1 MVRPATRVI
10 PSKWNKSVFSSVS
23 FLVKAINR
31 EIVCRVYWLAN
42 LAFSPYKVQSYTLFR
57 RKTNGIILFRSPPP
71 AGGLQGGGRFWFPGA
86 KRLVFRCETLGF
98 PARNARLQMGG
109 TFLKCFRGKDPD
121 DSFAKPI
128 LEISC
133 FKWNFFSE
141 FPAIFFLK
149 SFAISLFLNTFVAG
163 I

>member
-57 RKTNGIILFRSPPP
+57 RKTNGIILFRSPS
-71 AGGLQGGGRFWFPGA
+71 GGWASRRRPV
-86 KRLVFRCETLGF
+86 LVSRRETLGF
-98 PARNARLQMGG
+98 PVRNAWLPGAKRPAPNGRD
-109 TFLKCFRGKDPD
+109 FLKM
-121 DSFAKPI
+121 
-128 LEISC
+128 
-133 FKWNFFSE
+133 FSWQR
-141 FPAIFFLK
+141 PR
-149 SFAISLFLNTFVAG
+149 
-163 I
+163 

>member
-57 RKTNGIILFRSPPP
+57 RKTNGIILFRSPLRRVGFKAE
-71 AGGLQGGGRFWFPGA
+71 AGF
-86 KRLVFRCETLGF
+86 GF
-98 PARNARLQMGG
+98 PARNAWFSGAKRLASRRETPG
-109 TFLKCFRGKDPD
+109 
-121 DSFAKPI
+121 S
-128 LEISC
+128 
-133 FKWNFFSE
+133 KW
-141 FPAIFFLK
+141 
-149 SFAISLFLNTFVAG
+149 AG
-163 I
+163 LS